1 MMPCR
6 IGIFLIKA
14 EYDVHMYTLVLIR
27 HGESQW
33 NMENRFTGWKD
44 VDLSEKGCEEA
55 AHAGVLLREAGLSFD
70 CLYTSYLKR
79 AIRTLWFIQDALDIM
94 WMPVTMAWQLNER
107 HYGALT
113 GLNKAETS
121 TKYGEEQVMI
131 WRRSFDTRPPEM
143 KDHDPA
149 NPAYD
154 PRYAHLSPEEIPRGE
169 CLKDNVARTLP
180 YWQKEI
186 APQIRAG
193 RNVLVVA
200 HGNSLRAIM
209 KHLDNISDEDIS
221 ELNIPTGIPV
231 VYTLDENLK
240 PIVSR
245 YLGDPEAVAK
255 AIASVKNQGKKM

>member
-1 MMPCR
+1 M
-6 IGIFLIKA
+6 
-14 EYDVHMYTLVLIR
+14 HTLVLVR
-27 HGESQW
+27 HGESLW

-44 VDLSEKGCEEA
+44 VDLSEKGCIEA
-55 AHAGVLLREAGLSFD
+55 AHAGVLLRNENLSFD

-94 WMPVTMAWQLNER
+94 WMPITTAWQLNER

-113 GLNKAETS
+113 GLNKAETAA
-121 TKYGEEQVMI
+121 KYGEDQVLI

-143 KDHDPA
+143 EENDPA
-149 NPAYD
+149 NPAYNL
-154 PRYAHLSPEEIPRGE
+154 RYAHLFVEEIPRGE

-193 RNVLVVA
+193 KKVLVVA
-200 HGNSLRAIM
+200 HGNSLRAVV
-209 KHLDNISDEDIS
+209 KHLDSISDEDIS
-221 ELNIPTGIPV
+221 TLNIPTGIPL

-240 PIVSR
+240 PISSR
-245 YLGDPEAVAK
+245 YLGDPEAVLE
-255 AIASVKNQGKKM
+255 AIASVANQGKKA